1 MGAVPWAFGAVELDA
16 DAVRYATAVTVR
28 AGMALAIQNRQRTIT
43 IQTPHVRYAVLQM
56 MDFLRCADAELSVV
70 FVSDRR
76 MQRLNRTY
84 RQKNAPTNVLA
95 FPQAPGFPGA
105 ASAPLLGDVI
115 VALPTAAREAQQLQQ
130 SLEERVIYLV
140 LHGLLHLLGYDHE
153 QSVTERRRMTAL
165 EAKVLRHVQG

>member
-1 MGAVPWAFGAVELDA
+1 MIGTNGESIRRAHPETRSPDDSPPLKDA
-16 DAVRYATAVTVR
+16 
-28 AGMALAIQNRQRTIT
+28 MALAIQNRQRTVT
-43 IQTPHVRYAVLQM
+43 IQTRRVRHRVLQM
-56 MDFLRCADAELSVV
+56 MDFLQCAEAELSVV

-76 MQRLNRTY
+76 MQVLNRTY
-84 RQKNAPTNVLA
+84 RQKDRPTNVLA
-95 FPQAPGFPGA
+95 FPQRSGVPVLPA
-105 ASAPLLGDVI
+105 APLLGDVI

-153 QSVTERRRMTAL
+153 QSATERRRMTAL

>member
-1 MGAVPWAFGAVELDA
+1 
-16 DAVRYATAVTVR
+16 
-28 AGMALAIQNRQRTIT
+28 MALAIQNRQRTIA
-43 IQTPHVRYAVLQM
+43 IQTPRVRHSVLRIMQ
-56 MDFLRCADAELSVV
+56 FLRCADAELSVV

-76 MQRLNRTY
+76 MQALNRTY

-95 FPQAPGFPGA
+95 FPQAPGAPDA
-105 ASAPLLGDVI
+105 PAVPLLGDVV
-115 VALPTAAREAQQLQQ
+115 VALPTAAREAQLLQQ

-153 QSVTERRRMTAL
+153 QSAAARRRMNAL